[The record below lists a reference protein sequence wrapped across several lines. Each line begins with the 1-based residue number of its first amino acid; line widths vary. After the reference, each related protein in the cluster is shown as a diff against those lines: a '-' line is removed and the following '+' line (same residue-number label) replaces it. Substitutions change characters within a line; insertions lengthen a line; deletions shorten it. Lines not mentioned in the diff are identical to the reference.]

1 MEALV
6 PFPITNTMNM
16 NYDHWIS
23 HFEINRKHRREP
35 DWNAP
40 FVLPERKRAALARSL
55 AEYQLG
61 DGGGECRLIA
71 HDAMSVRGLDPKAAR
86 MIDLWFE
93 EEREHSRLLGD
104 AVRRVH
110 GTFVT
115 STFAFRLFNQV
126 RRWFGV
132 QFEMLV
138 LLIVEIVSTGYYRVI
153 QRHCDDE
160 PIAAMC
166 GLILRDELGHIAF
179 HASRLGSGRP
189 VWRMPWWHLHFLLLG
204 EACTAFLWHGH
215 GRDLRAI
222 GATRAEL
229 LHEVREGLTD
239 FLAGLCRQSETSG
252 ARQTAAAA
260 A

>member
-1 MEALV
+1 
-6 PFPITNTMNM
+6 M

-35 DWNAP
+35 DWVAP
-40 FVLPERKRAALARSL
+40 FTASERKRAALARSL
-55 AEYQLG
+55 SEYQLG

-71 HDAMSVRGLDPKAAR
+71 RDAITARDVDAKAVRV
-86 MIDLWFE
+86 IDLWFA
-93 EEREHSRLLGD
+93 EEREHSRLLSH
-104 AVRRVH
+104 AVRRLN

-115 STFAFRLFNQV
+115 TTFAFRLFNFV

-138 LLIVEIVSTGYYRVI
+138 LLIVEIVSTGYYRLI
-153 QRHCDDE
+153 QRHCSDE

-179 HASRLGSGRP
+179 HASRLQAGEP
-189 VWRMPWWHLHFLLLG
+189 VWRRPWWHLYFLLLG
-204 EACTAFLWHGH
+204 EACTTFLWFGH

-222 GATRAEL
+222 GATRSEL
-229 LHEVREGLTD
+229 FLEVREGLTN
-239 FLAGLCRQSETSG
+239 FLAGLCRYSMKDESLPISDPVLS
-252 ARQTAAAA
+252 
-260 A
+260 

>member
-1 MEALV
+1 
-6 PFPITNTMNM
+6 MNI

-23 HFEINRKHRREP
+23 HFDINRKHRREP
-35 DWNAP
+35 DWDAA
-40 FVLPERKRAALARSL
+40 FTASERKRAALARSL

-71 HDAMSVRGLDPKAAR
+71 HDATSVRGIDPKAAQV
-86 MIDLWFE
+86 IDLWFK
-93 EEREHSRLLGD
+93 EEREHSRLLTD
-104 AVRRVH
+104 AVRRVN
-110 GTFVT
+110 GTFVST
-115 STFAFRLFNQV
+115 TFAFRMFNRV

-138 LLIVEIVSTGYYRVI
+138 LLIVEIVSTGYYRLI

-179 HASRLGSGRP
+179 HAARLKGGP
-189 VWRMPWWHLHFLLLG
+189 PMWRKPWWHLHFLLLG
-204 EACTAFLWHGH
+204 EACTAFLWFGH
-215 GRDLRAI
+215 GRDLRAL

-229 LHEVREGLTD
+229 FGEIREGLTD
-239 FLAGLCRQSETSG
+239 FLAGLCRETAKGPIIAS
-252 ARQTAAAA
+252 AEPVLS
-260 A
+260 